1 MRWCVRLGC
10 AGQGTRGRPLVTPL
24 RRSVR
29 ARACE
34 VCAGSG
40 ALTLPVPSRGIGRAR
55 AAARRRAASPSA
67 PSSPWWA
74 AAALPLALPLPFPA
88 RRQPARLGAQ
98 ARLGALPWAGRAGIV
113 HCTVILAVA
122 GAVAVLAPQIPA
134 CDAAICT
141 AFAASP
147 CHKLSGC
154 VPDFRPSNEEADSQV
169 YRPPS
174 GRSAECAP
182 GSQRT
187 TFLVIGY
194 FVSPLASDHDA
205 AFYLARRSIY

>member
-1 MRWCVRLGC
+1 MV
-10 AGQGTRGRPLVTPL
+10 GRVC
-24 RRSVR
+24 RCSVGLCG
-29 ARACE
+29 RACE

-55 AAARRRAASPSA
+55 ATARRRAASPSA

-113 HCTVILAVA
+113 HCTVILAVT
-122 GAVAVLAPQIPA
+122 GAAAVLAPQIPA

-154 VPDFRPSNEEADSQV
+154 VPDFRPSNEEG
-169 YRPPS
+169 RRPGLPPPS
-174 GRSAECAP
+174 GWSAECAP
-182 GSQRT
+182 SSQRT
-187 TFLVIGY
+187 TFLDFGLL
-194 FVSPLASDHDA
+194 VSPLPSDHDA
-205 AFYLARRSIY
+205 VFYLARRSVY

>member
-1 MRWCVRLGC
+1 MARLRC
-10 AGQGTRGRPLVTPL
+10 RC
-24 RRSVR
+24 S
-29 ARACE
+29 
-34 VCAGSG
+34 
-40 ALTLPVPSRGIGRAR
+40 IGRAR

-98 ARLGALPWAGRAGIV
+98 ARLGALLWAGRAGIV
-113 HCTVILAVA
+113 HCTVILALT
-122 GAVAVLAPQIPA
+122 GAAAVLAPQIPA

-169 YRPPS
+169 YRPPAA
-174 GRSAECAP
+174 GAPNAPRAASAPLFWLSASSCLRCRLITMP
-182 GSQRT
+182 
-187 TFLVIGY
+187 Y
-194 FVSPLASDHDA
+194 FAWLAD
-205 AFYLARRSIY
+205 RSIKVHSTLIAHPG